1 MLLLSLFP
9 VTTLVRCICPRWL
22 ASRRGWFLVLF
33 LGTCAPARAS
43 WATTRPKFPFDSVR
57 LRPFGVGPR
66 PAKEFKQQLLQTF
79 RQELD
84 GLHVADIVR
93 VRYVRTV
100 PVKGAGQ
107 LRIYHV
113 LLSPSLP
120 EVYGKSAYM
129 VRDTHGQA
137 AWFWLDSLWFIKE
150 QRAAPHYL
158 LSGVSMGRSRGF
170 YMVYAWAK
178 AGFFH
183 PILNSLTTSTP
194 AYPHGVPVYDVSL
207 DCQNYQPFQLRFSQR
222 DLNGDG
228 YLDLVFTGRLLSFC
242 RGLEMGYSREDRP
255 PVRSE
260 PVRLVWL
267 SQRANTT
274 TTWRLQNKK
283 H

>member
-1 MLLLSLFP
+1 MLA
-9 VTTLVRCICPRWL
+9 RCISPGWS
-22 ASRRGWFLVLF
+22 ASRRCWLLVLL
-33 LGTCAPARAS
+33 LGVCATARDT
-43 WATTRPKFPFDSVR
+43 WAATRPKFPFDSVR
-57 LRPFGVGPR
+57 LRPFGVSPR
-66 PAKEFKQQLLQTF
+66 TELGFKQQLLKTF

-84 GLHVADIVR
+84 DLHVADIVH

-100 PVKGAGQ
+100 PVKGAGR

-120 EVYGKSAYM
+120 EVYRKSAYM

-137 AWFWLDSLWFIKE
+137 AWFWLDTLWLIKE
-150 QRAAPHYL
+150 QRTAHQYL

-170 YMVYAWAK
+170 YLLYAWAK

-194 AYPHGVPVYDVSL
+194 AYPYGVPVYDGSL

-242 RGLEMGYSREDRP
+242 RGLETGYSREDRP

-260 PVRLVWL
+260 PVHLVWL
-267 SQRANTT
+267 SHRANRN
-274 TTWRLQNKK
+274 TTWHFHNKK